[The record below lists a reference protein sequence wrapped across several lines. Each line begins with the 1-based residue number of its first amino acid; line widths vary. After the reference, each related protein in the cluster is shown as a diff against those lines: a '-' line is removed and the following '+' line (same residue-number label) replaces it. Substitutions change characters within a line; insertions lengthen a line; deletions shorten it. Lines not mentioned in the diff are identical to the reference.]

1 GSLPA
6 AAPAESSP
14 REGAGRV
21 SGRQKVLNCALHWPS
36 TQVSGVGTPLLAT
49 RPSTCGAAEALDAGI
64 PTAAMALR
72 AANSAE
78 RSDITKTLPRLA
90 AGDGPSLEASPRR
103 SRAPPPGETVRH
115 KEHGR
120 RTDGGIAME
129 SRIAPRGC
137 AGQYKMWGAM
147 SAVALDG
154 EVRVAP
160 APMRGRQGARQ
171 RHGGSRIR

>member
-1 GSLPA
+1 
-6 AAPAESSP
+6 
-14 REGAGRV
+14 
-21 SGRQKVLNCALHWPS
+21 HWPS

-90 AGDGPSLEASPRR
+90 AGDGPSSEASPRG
-103 SRAPPPGETVRH
+103 SRAPPTGETVRH

-120 RTDGGIAME
+120 RHRRRHRNGEQNRTARLRRSIQDVGSNVGRRVGRGGARGAG
-129 SRIAPRGC
+129 SDARATRGASAPR
-137 AGQYKMWGAM
+137 
-147 SAVALDG
+147 
-154 EVRVAP
+154 RVANSLV
-160 APMRGRQGARQ
+160 GVGV
-171 RHGGSRIR
+171 